1 MGCCRISV
9 TFFLN
14 NKHPLAFKFLYLFYF
29 NILDIKMVEQMVN
42 PQYEFME
49 QYFASLCE
57 VSGGSGQLIFHE
69 KETGHVKSWCK
80 NF

>member
-1 MGCCRISV
+1 
-9 TFFLN
+9 
-14 NKHPLAFKFLYLFYF
+14 
-29 NILDIKMVEQMVN
+29 MVEQMVN

-57 VSGGSGQLIFHE
+57 GSGGSGLLIFHE

>member
-1 MGCCRISV
+1 
-9 TFFLN
+9 
-14 NKHPLAFKFLYLFYF
+14 
-29 NILDIKMVEQMVN
+29 MVN
-42 PQYEFME
+42 PQYEFVE

-57 VSGGSGQLIFHE
+57 GSGGSGLLIFHE